1 MGGRSGITHWIYHP
15 LGDRFLY
22 HRTYEHGRSKNKGA
36 KSSIQDSI
44 KATLTNKS
52 LIGIMLDSILLLM
65 TMMLTSSMT
74 VYLFPN
80 YYHSSAALSLMN
92 TIMPIMTIFL
102 VSPVANVF
110 ARRFRKKEAAII
122 GLLIGALTFVI
133 LYFVRPGSV
142 YVFLTAL
149 LVAYAGL
156 NIFNIIVWAMINDV
170 IDDQEVKSH
179 QRDDGTVY
187 AINSFVRKVGQALVG
202 GIGGYALSY
211 IGHQSATSVQPQD
224 VLDGLYNVTTLAPAI
239 GFLICAAALWFL
251 YPLNRQ
257 AVEEN
262 QATLAQRR
270 GE

>member
-1 MGGRSGITHWIYHP
+1 
-15 LGDRFLY
+15 
-22 HRTYEHGRSKNKGA
+22 
-36 KSSIQDSI
+36 
-44 KATLTNKS
+44 
-52 LIGIMLDSILLLM
+52 
-65 TMMLTSSMT
+65 
-74 VYLFPN
+74 
-80 YYHSSAALSLMN
+80 
-92 TIMPIMTIFL
+92 MTIFL

-187 AINSFVRKVGQALVG
+187 AINSFARKVGQALVG